1 MQPTMTTADWLRR
14 AADAWS
20 EADATQ
26 DQEARRA
33 KILVA
38 EGCERLAKHA
48 AFLAEG
54 GAYPPVGWLSEM
66 RHFVD
71 KVRLFIGPQN
81 STSANGCGAAVKPR
95 LPERLLRGLAALL
108 ATPFLLLAALGAAL
122 WATAAHKRRAET
134 ARRRRRWW
142 VAADIASA
150 VLGVGALDLR
160 GERLLSRGRKPVKPP
175 ARHHT
180 FT

>member
-14 AADAWS
+14 AADVWS
-20 EADATQ
+20 EADAAQ

-54 GAYPPVGWLSEM
+54 DAYPPVGWFNDIK
-66 RHFVD
+66 RFG
-71 KVRLFIGPQN
+71 RRICPPFGIRFQRP
-81 STSANGCGAAVKPR
+81 STAEVPPRPR
-95 LPERLLRGLAALL
+95 LPECLLRGSAALL
-108 ATPFLLLAALGAAL
+108 ATPFLLMAALGAAL

-134 ARRRRRWW
+134 VRRRRRWW
-142 VAADIASA
+142 VAADITAA
-150 VLGVGALDLR
+150 VLGAGALDL
-160 GERLLSRGRKPVKPP
+160 LSMAPEIAAKV
-175 ARHHT
+175 AE
-180 FT
+180 

>member
-1 MQPTMTTADWLRR
+1 MQPTMTIADWLRR

-54 GAYPPVGWLSEM
+54 DAYPPVGWFSDLK
-66 RHFVD
+66 RFVERICLPFGLRFQRLRTA
-71 KVRLFIGPQN
+71 KVPL
-81 STSANGCGAAVKPR
+81 KPR
-95 LPERLLRGLAALL
+95 LPESPVRGLVALL
-108 ATPFLLLAALGAAL
+108 ATPFLLLAALGLVLCAI
-122 WATAAHKRRAET
+122 AAHKRRAET
-134 ARRRRRWW
+134 ARRRSRWW
-142 VAADIASA
+142 VAADIAAA
-150 VLGVGALDLR
+150 VLGVGALDL
-160 GERLLSRGRKPVKPP
+160 LVN
-175 ARHHT
+175 A
-180 FT
+180 F